1 MKKLMAAAAEKG
13 ICTIVVEMLL
23 GGNIDEY
30 TFE

>member
-13 ICTIVVEMLL
+13 IRTIVAEMLL